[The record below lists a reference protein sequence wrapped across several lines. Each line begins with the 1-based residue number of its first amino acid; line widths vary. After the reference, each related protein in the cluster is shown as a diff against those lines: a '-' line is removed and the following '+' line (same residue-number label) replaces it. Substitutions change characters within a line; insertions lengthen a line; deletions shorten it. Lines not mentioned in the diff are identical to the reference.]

1 MKIFLFIKIVV
12 KTTHSH
18 KCVTCKFQYIENYQH
33 INLDCCKKRFLVQIT
48 KQEFYLIKGCSRNSK
63 RANLKNKNYTFNNCK
78 YFSM

>member
-33 INLDCCKKRFLVQIT
+33 INLDCCKNAFFCT
-48 KQEFYLIKGCSRNSK
+48 D
-63 RANLKNKNYTFNNCK
+63 LKARILFN
-78 YFSM
+78 